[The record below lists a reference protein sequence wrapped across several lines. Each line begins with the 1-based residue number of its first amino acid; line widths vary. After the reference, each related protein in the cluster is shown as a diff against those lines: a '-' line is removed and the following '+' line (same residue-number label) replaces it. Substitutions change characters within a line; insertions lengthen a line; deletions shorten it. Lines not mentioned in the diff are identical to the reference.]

1 MKTLSMIVAPF
12 VVVAGCAALPQEGV
26 APEKQF
32 GHRVPGTTEDGRVT
46 ITINP
51 PDNTMEYRFFDAVYE
66 EVVFRP
72 APVSAENVV
81 EGVSVE
87 VLVKGAFP
95 DSCSELHDVSQE
107 RSGHLIAATL
117 VMRRLSGSVCATVLR
132 PYRFYM
138 MLEGDFTPGSYTVT
152 LNGRTHNFVVPEPTS

>member
-1 MKTLSMIVAPF
+1 MKALLVIFASLMLF
-12 VVVAGCAALPQEGV
+12 AGCAALPQNV
-26 APEKQF
+26 AEPEQQF

-51 PDNTMEYRFFDAVYE
+51 PDEDVQYRFFDAVYE
-66 EVVFRP
+66 DVVFRP
-72 APVSAENVV
+72 APVSSGNVD

-95 DSCSELHDVSQE
+95 DSCSELHEVSQE
-107 RSGHLIAATL
+107 RSAHVIEASLI
-117 VMRRLSGSVCATVLR
+117 MRRPSGSVCATVLR

-138 MLEGDFTPGSYTVT
+138 MMEGYYTPGAYTVI
-152 LNGRTHNFVVPEPTS
+152 LNGRTHTFIVQQPSG